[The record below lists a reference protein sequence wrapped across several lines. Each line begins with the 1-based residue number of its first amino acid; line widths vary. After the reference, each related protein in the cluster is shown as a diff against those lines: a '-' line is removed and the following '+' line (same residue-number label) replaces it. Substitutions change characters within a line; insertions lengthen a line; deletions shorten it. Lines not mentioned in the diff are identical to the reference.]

1 MALSLRTVPA
11 AQGLRWAA
19 QGFQAFAKSPF
30 AFSGMFAAFLVV
42 ALLASVVPYLGGM
55 LVLMALPLLSLAY
68 MLATHAVLKGGS
80 VQVGQL
86 FEPLRGPP
94 ARRKGILQLC
104 GLYAVLMLLIM
115 LLGDA
120 IDGGAFN
127 KLQVLMAKGESARK
141 QVNDLLADPSLANGI
156 VARLVLIGLL
166 SVPFWHAPSLVFWGG
181 QGVAQSLFS
190 STLALWRNRGAVAL
204 YSLAFMAALLA
215 SSLVLGTLL
224 TLVGVPQLAGM
235 LAVPAG
241 LVFSAAFYTSLW
253 FVFKDSFGVEAEAAN
268 GSPVN

>member
-11 AQGLRWAA
+11 AQGLRWAV

-42 ALLASVVPYLGGM
+42 ALFCSMVPYLGGM

-68 MLATHAVLKGGS
+68 MLATHAVLKGGA
-80 VQVGQL
+80 VQVAQL

-94 ARRKGILQLC
+94 ARRKSLLQLC

-127 KLQVLMAKGESARK
+127 KLQVLMAKGEAART
-141 QVNDLLADPSLANGI
+141 QVNELLADPSLANGI
-156 VARLVLIGLL
+156 GVRLVLIALL

-204 YSLAFMAALLA
+204 YSLAFMAAILS
-215 SSLVLGTLL
+215 SSLLLGTLL
-224 TLVGVPQLAGM
+224 TVVGVPQLAGL

-241 LVFSAAFYTSLW
+241 LVFSAVFYASLW
-253 FVFKDSFGVEAEAAN
+253 FVFKDSFGVELDPA
-268 GSPVN
+268 VNS